1 MILRVLPVRVA
12 TKKVYCS
19 YLLDGTTYTH
29 TFTLPT
35 TIKDADDP
43 RTQRLLNWLSIVH
56 APYLFSI
63 EYVQT
68 IQTDFPLTSAEKAFF
83 EKLIFLGMAEF
94 RYVNKLPITLRTSIE
109 APSEERPANPPDQ
122 APRLEGCFL
131 LNGGGK
137 DGSASATVLGEN
149 NLDFTWFQLNTS
161 VAQEEIVKAS
171 GEPVIVCKR
180 YMDPRRK
187 DGKYQ
192 GHRPTSAAIAVTAVL
207 CAWLLNKRDVIA
219 SNESSANESNTTIDG
234 VSINHQHSKSIEFE
248 EDFSGLLRE
257 FGIPVRYFS
266 LLRPLHELQIVQ
278 LAAKGPYLGHFTS
291 CNHGYTEGVWC
302 MECPKC
308 AFIALA
314 FSAVSSE
321 APGKIWPE
329 TPQPLALPALYAYLH
344 ELVSDDQHKPLEC
357 VGTDEECK
365 LAAAMAL
372 KQGYR
377 LPQNIIDSFT
387 KAANSIDF
395 QEVHG
400 RLVNSL
406 AAHNIPKD
414 YQPVLADFER
424 TFKNA

>member
-1 MILRVLPVRVA
+1 MNLRVLPVRVS

-19 YLLDGTTYTH
+19 YLLDGATYTH
-29 TFTLPT
+29 TFTLPAAVADPSEPT
-35 TIKDADDP
+35 T
-43 RTQRLLNWLSIVH
+43 RRLLNWLSIIH

-63 EYVQT
+63 DYIRS
-68 IQTDFPLTSAEKAFF
+68 IQTDFPLTASEKSFF
-83 EKLIFLGMAEF
+83 EKVIFLGMAEF
-94 RYVNKLPITLRTSIE
+94 RYVNKLPLTMRTTIQSPE
-109 APSEERPANPPDQ
+109 GMADTAPGTQPN
-122 APRLEGCFL
+122 LEGRFL

-137 DGSASATVLGEN
+137 DGSASATALGEN
-149 NLDFTWFQLNTS
+149 GLGFTWFQLNTS

-171 GEPVIVCKR
+171 GEPVVICKR

-187 DGKYQ
+187 DGRYQ

-207 CAWLLNKRDVIA
+207 CAWLLKTRDVIA

-234 VSINHQHSKSIEFE
+234 VSINHQYSKSLEFE
-248 EDFSGLLRE
+248 TDFSKLLDE
-257 FGIPVRYFS
+257 FNIPVRYFS

-291 CNHGYTEGVWC
+291 CNHGYTEGRWC

-314 FSAVSSE
+314 FSAVNPD
-321 APGKIWPE
+321 APARIWPE
-329 TPQPLALPALYAYLH
+329 TPQPLALPALYEHLH

-365 LAAAMAL
+365 LAAAMIL
-372 KQGYR
+372 KHGYY

-387 KAANSIDF
+387 AAANSIDY
-395 QEVHG
+395 QDVYQ
-400 RLVNSL
+400 RLARSL
-406 AAHNIPKD
+406 AAHNIPDD
-414 YQPVLADFER
+414 YQAVLADFER
-424 TFKNA
+424 TFRDA